1 MLRGMNPRYIRFFK
15 YWLAGS
21 STFLLD
27 LLLLFIFVDYFGASY
42 VSAASASFL
51 IAVSVNYFISRK
63 FVFKGTLQSVGKGYV
78 NFILI
83 ALAGLVIIAVGMY
96 VLTSILTVHYLL
108 ARVTIAG
115 MTGLWN
121 YLMNLYVNFKVA
133 GKY

>member
-1 MLRGMNPRYIRFFK
+1 MSPKYIRFFK
-15 YWLAGS
+15 YWLTGS

-27 LLLLFIFVDYFGASY
+27 LLLLFIFVDYFEASY

-51 IAVSVNYFISRK
+51 IAVSVNYFISRH
-63 FVFKGTLQSVGKGYV
+63 FVFKGTLRSVGRGYV

-83 ALAGLVIIAVGMY
+83 ALAGLIIIAVGMY
-96 VLTSILTVHYLL
+96 VLTSILAVHYLL
-108 ARVTIAG
+108 ARITIAG